1 MMREIEDT
9 NKWKVTPSSW
19 IGRINIV
26 KMSILPNTIYTFNAI
41 SIKISMIFFT
51 EIEPSWNVYRN
62 IKDSKQL
69 KQFWERSMK
78 LVASHFLVLNFITI
92 YSNQNSMVLTKN
104 RHIDQWNRVCRNKS
118 THIQLINLWQRSQEY
133 TMGKE

>member
-9 NKWKVTPSSW
+9 NKWRVTPSSW

-26 KMSILPNTIYTFNAI
+26 KMSILPKTIYTFNAI
-41 SIKISMIFFT
+41 SIKISMTFFT
-51 EIEPSWNVYRN
+51 EIEQSWNVYRN

-78 LVASHFLVLNFITI
+78 LVASYFLVLNFITI

-104 RHIDQWNRVCRNKS
+104 RHIDQWNGVCRNKS

>member
-1 MMREIEDT
+1 MMKEIEDI

-26 KMSILPNTIYTFNAI
+26 KMSILPKTIYTFNAI
-41 SIKISMIFFT
+41 SIISMTFFT
-51 EIEPSWNVYRN
+51 EIEQSWNMYRN

-69 KQFWERSMK
+69 KQSWERSMK
-78 LVASHFLVLNFITI
+78 LVASYFMVLNFITR
-92 YSNQNSMVLTKN
+92 YSNQNSMVLTKK
-104 RHIDQWNRVCRNKS
+104 RHIDQWNRVLRNKS

-133 TMGKE
+133 TMGEE

>member
-1 MMREIEDT
+1 MMKEIEDT

-26 KMSILPNTIYTFNAI
+26 KMSILPKTIYTFNAI
-41 SIKISMIFFT
+41 SIISMTFFT
-51 EIEPSWNVYRN
+51 EIEQSWNMYRN

-69 KQFWERSMK
+69 KQSWERSMK
-78 LVASHFLVLNFITI
+78 LVASHFMVLNFITR
-92 YSNQNSMVLTKN
+92 YSNQNSMVLTKK
-104 RHIDQWNRVCRNKS
+104 RHIDQWNRVLRNKS

-133 TMGKE
+133 TMGEE

>member
-1 MMREIEDT
+1 MMKEIEDT

-26 KMSILPNTIYTFNAI
+26 KMSILPKTIYTFNAI
-41 SIKISMIFFT
+41 SIISMTFFT
-51 EIEPSWNVYRN
+51 EIEQSWNMYRN

-69 KQFWERSMK
+69 KQSWERSMK
-78 LVASHFLVLNFITI
+78 LVASHFMVLNFITR
-92 YSNQNSMVLTKN
+92 YSNQNSMVLTKK
-104 RHIDQWNRVCRNKS
+104 RHIDQWNRVLRNKS

-133 TMGKE
+133 TMREE